1 MSTRFL
7 NYMFNPSSVAV
18 IGASDRPHSV
28 GGVVVRNLLAGG
40 IAGPIMPVNPSPDY
54 MKW

>member
-18 IGASDRPHSV
+18 IGSAKPDFQNVAKRA
-28 GGVVVRNLLAGG
+28 REMEQ
-40 IAGPIMPVNPSPDY
+40 IMNQWRKEYDSLSE
-54 MKW
+54 